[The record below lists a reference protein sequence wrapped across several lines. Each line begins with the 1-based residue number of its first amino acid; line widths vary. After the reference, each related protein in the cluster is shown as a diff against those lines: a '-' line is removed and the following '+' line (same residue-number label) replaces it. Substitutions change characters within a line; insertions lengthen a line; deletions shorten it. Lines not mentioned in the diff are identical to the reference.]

1 MMYFEKLF
9 SLGFQ
14 NDFLDLMYRWFFF
27 FVALAAYLSLNLIAS
42 LIFLLAVIDT
52 ATTKRNQQ
60 SELTVP

>member
-9 SLGFQ
+9 SFSFQ
-14 NDFLDLMYRWFFF
+14 NDFLDLMYRWFFC
-27 FVALAAYLSLNLIAS
+27 ALAAYLSLNLIAS

-52 ATTKRNQQ
+52 APMKRNQQ